1 MVIKAEHLDPDEPE
15 PRRADGVGFAIGESR
30 RPTTVSATSTASV
43 PTVTSCAGPC
53 RPLRFSSK
61 TLAPWR
67 RRSPKISEVL
77 PLRSPHRLSFGDLV
91 YVWAD
96 GVLSE
101 VRPGRA
107 HSWVLALLGVRLD
120 SAEELIALADSLRS
134 LAAGNAS
141 ASARQ
146 EPVAPSPIMSPGSY
160 VPRRRRFARAHHPR
174 TAF

>member
-1 MVIKAEHLDPDEPE
+1 MIKAEHLDPDEPE
-15 PRRADGVGFAIGESR
+15 PRRADGVGLVIGESR
-30 RPTTVSATSTASV
+30 RPTTVSTTSTASV
-43 PTVTSCAGPC
+43 PAVISWAEPC

-67 RRSPKISEVL
+67 RGSPKISEVL

-96 GVLSE
+96 GVLSKA
-101 VRPGRA
+101 RPGRA
-107 HSWVLALLGVRLD
+107 HSCVLVLLGVRLD
-120 SAEELIALADSLRS
+120 RAEELIALADSLRS

-141 ASARQ
+141 ATATQR
-146 EPVAPSPIMSPGSY
+146 PVAPSPIMSPGSH